1 MNNIVSQDFPGVCTP
16 VNHLIK
22 QLSPLT
28 NDSSLAFLTSST
40 ERHKKLKDESVEFV
54 DICEHILVKS
64 IEEFL

>member
-40 ERHKKLKDESVEFV
+40 ERHKKLKVESVEFV
-54 DICEHILVKS
+54 DICEHM
-64 IEEFL
+64 